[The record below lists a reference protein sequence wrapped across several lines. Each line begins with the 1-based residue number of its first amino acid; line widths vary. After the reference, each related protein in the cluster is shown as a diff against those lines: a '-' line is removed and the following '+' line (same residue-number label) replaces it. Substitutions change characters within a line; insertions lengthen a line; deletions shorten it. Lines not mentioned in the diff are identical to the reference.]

1 MIMKEAIYHRPKLNW
16 SFAADPQTVCLRIR
30 TKKNDV
36 QQVDVIWSDKY
47 AWDQM
52 VTTTGM
58 EKFAS
63 DSLFDYWE
71 TLIRP
76 PFRRLAYY
84 FHLQSE
90 EDELWLSEQ
99 GIHTANPTELRQPGH
114 FEFPFINAVDVFQPP
129 QWVKDAVFYQIFP
142 ERFADGDPSNNPE
155 GALPW
160 GGKPEWNNFFGG
172 DLQGVIDHLDYLS
185 ELGINAIYFT
195 PVFEAPT
202 NHKYDTHNY
211 MKVDPHFG
219 TNETLKELVA
229 EAHKRGIRVMLD
241 AVFNHAGRTMPQFVD
256 VLEKGAASPYA
267 DWFHVREFPLQ
278 VKDRVPTYD
287 VFAFVPEMP
296 KLNTENPEVKQ
307 YLLQVARYWIEEVGI
322 DGWRLDV
329 ANEVDHQFWREFR
342 QVVKSANPDA
352 YILGEIWHDSQAW
365 LQGDQFDAVMNYP
378 FTNAVLDF
386 IARGTLDSQGFAD
399 AIGGLLAS
407 HSRQAVEVAFNLLD
421 SHDTARLLTQ
431 CGEDKRKM
439 KLAAL
444 IQHTYP
450 GTPCIYYGDEIGM
463 TGDNDPGCRKC
474 MVWEESEQDRDLFR
488 FYQVLIRMRKCYTA
502 LRTGRLKFVW
512 AQPGDRAVAYER
524 SDDRETL
531 LVVLNNDAAP
541 RSLLLDAEAG
551 RWEDMFTGKEFVADT
566 GGITNAADGAGS
578 SIGKL
583 QVELAGYSFAVLR
596 HFP

>member
-16 SFAADPQTVCLRIR
+16 SFAVDPQTVCLRIR
-30 TKKNDV
+30 TKKHDV

-71 TLIRP
+71 ALIHP

-84 FHLQSE
+84 FHFKSE
-90 EDELWLSEQ
+90 EEELWLSEQ
-99 GIHTANPTELRQPGH
+99 GFHAVNPTELRQPGH
-114 FEFPFINAVDVFQPP
+114 FEYPFLNAIDVFQPP
-129 QWVKDAVFYQIFP
+129 QWAKDAVFYQIFP

-160 GGKPEWNNFFGG
+160 GGKPEWHNFFGG

-219 TNETLKELVA
+219 TNDTLKELVA

-256 VLEKGAASPYA
+256 VLEKGADSPYA
-267 DWFHVREFPLQ
+267 DWFHIREFPLQ
-278 VKDRVPTYD
+278 VQDGVPTYD

-307 YLLQVARYWIEEVGI
+307 YLLQVAQYWIEEVGI

-342 QVVKSANPDA
+342 QVVKAANPDA
-352 YILGEIWHDSQAW
+352 YILGEIWHDAQAW

-386 IARGTLDSQGFAD
+386 IARGTLDGQGFAD
-399 AIGGLLAS
+399 TVGRLIAS
-407 HSRQAVEVAFNLLD
+407 HSRQAVEAAFNLLD

-431 CGEDKRKM
+431 CGEDKGKM

-444 IQHTYP
+444 IQLTYP

-474 MVWEESEQDRDLFR
+474 MIWEESEQDRDLFR
-488 FYQVLIRMRKCYTA
+488 FYQILIRLRQSYPA

-512 AQPGDRAVAYER
+512 VQPGDRAVAFER
-524 SDDRETL
+524 SDGGETL
-531 LVVLNNDAAP
+531 LIVLNNDAAP
-541 RSLLLDAEAG
+541 RSLVLDADAG
-551 RWEDMFTGKEFVADT
+551 RWEEMFTGKEFAVE
-566 GGITNAADGAGS
+566 AADAADP

-583 QVELAGYSFAVLR
+583 QVELAGYSFAVLK